1 MKTISALI
9 FACCFALTTF
19 SQQLTLN
26 GSLIEDSDKGKH
38 PVPTTRVSVHGIE
51 NTTDPKGQFK
61 LVLPSGFSEGELVI
75 IKVIKPNCVINH
87 PLDGKWNLPNIKL
100 QNIQT
105 LEVIIVPKG
114 SWALLSE
121 ERRNFLLSKFKDQFT
136 NKIGALTRQNVALRS
151 ELAAS
156 QTDAQALRTEILSDL
171 LNQWQQEYGLS
182 VEGIKAVLDK
192 YASTRSN
199 SDNNR
204 TKGLKAYYNGNFEEA
219 DAYFGK
225 AGLEDEEDIKQ
236 IEEELERKK
245 LSAFNNFKD
254 QGESRS
260 SSYNFIGAINSYD
273 HAAKFVTKEKRPQE
287 WAEIELLSGNAQVE
301 LGISAEGEEGR
312 KLLKEAVQ
320 RYQNALQVYTRQ
332 QSPQDWAM
340 MQNNLGIAL
349 KSQGERMAGD
359 EGVKLLAE
367 AVMAYDNSLQVYS
380 REQFP
385 QQWAATQNN
394 LGIVLS
400 AQGVRMAGAVS
411 VNLLA
416 EAVSA
421 FRSSLLIRTREQFPQ
436 QGAATQNN
444 LGIVLS
450 AQGVRTPGAVSVNLL
465 AGAVSAFRDVLMVY
479 TREQFPQ
486 RWAMVQHNLGIALTS
501 QGERTAGAVSV
512 NLLAGAASAFRDALM
527 VYTREQFPQQWG
539 ATQNDLGNVLQRQ
552 GERIEGVEG
561 VKLLDEAAAAHRNA
575 LLVRTREQLP
585 QQWAMTKL
593 NLGTALGSQGARMA
607 GKESV
612 KLLAGAVNALRDALL
627 VYTREQFPQPWAM
640 TQNNLG
646 NALRLQGERIAGE
659 EGVMLLAEAITA
671 YRNAL
676 LTHTREQL
684 PQQWAM
690 TQNSL
695 GNALSSQGERIG
707 GEKGVKLLAEAVA
720 TYRSALQVYTREN
733 FPRDWAGT
741 QNNLGDAH
749 YLLGE
754 WSKAAECYANLLT
767 LYPNEQKPYQRLSGI
782 CHERLFKFELAF
794 ILSQKWLTNFPNDL
808 SVLPDFA
815 EQHFTTGR
823 FAECQKRVTML
834 IAQPELDAGVK
845 IALRLIEIANLL
857 ALGQAQQ
864 VPARLNFLSRAI
876 EAQPAEFKIEWMFNG
891 TLHFIGQEDKLATY
905 REWLNLLF
913 SAAEGASREAVLK
926 ALHEAR
932 ASFKP

>member
-400 AQGVRMAGAVS
+400 AQGVR
-411 VNLLA
+411 
-416 EAVSA
+416 
-421 FRSSLLIRTREQFPQ
+421 
-436 QGAATQNN
+436 
-444 LGIVLS
+444 
-450 AQGVRTPGAVSVNLL
+450 TP
-465 AGAVSAFRDVLMVY
+465 
-479 TREQFPQ
+479 
-486 RWAMVQHNLGIALTS
+486 
-501 QGERTAGAVSV
+501 GAVSV